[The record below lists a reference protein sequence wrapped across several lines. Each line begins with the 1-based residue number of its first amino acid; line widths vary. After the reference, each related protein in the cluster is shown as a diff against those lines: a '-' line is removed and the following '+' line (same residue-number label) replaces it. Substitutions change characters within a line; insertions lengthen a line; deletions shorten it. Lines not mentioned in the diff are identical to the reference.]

1 MAKKISLIVCIFG
14 LLIFAMMGC
23 NSTSENVETAE
34 QEEVVEEVSE
44 EATKETAEESETET
58 KKPARKKR
66 EKVDIKDYNF
76 DTFELTSEDLN
87 DGVWSTIITKTENGS
102 NLSPQLSWEAVPEA
116 EGYVVCMIDTSAGDW
131 LHLKSNN
138 VTETDLPQGWAP
150 EGEYVGPYPPGGTH
164 TYEIYVVAL
173 RQMPEQIG
181 GFMDS
186 SNNNFV
192 KNIVELDVLADG
204 TEGNVVSYGHLAGT
218 YTYGD

>member
-131 LHLKSNN
+131 LHWKSNN